1 MSRIYNFNPGPATL
15 PLPVLEKAASELVEY
30 QGKGMSIVEMSH
42 RGPEYSQVHQ
52 EAMQLIK
59 KLLKIPDNF
68 KVLFLGGGATLQF
81 SMVPLNLLHSS
92 NKSCDLVL
100 SGTWAR
106 KAYADAKKVGK
117 VNLVYDGK
125 ADNYASLPDPG
136 ELRLDPRAAYLH
148 MTSNETIGGIQW
160 HAWPETGDVPIACDM
175 SSDILS
181 RRLPVEKFGVI
192 YAGAQKNLGPSG
204 VCVVIIRDDV
214 LEICNESLPAYLSY
228 RTHAGK
234 DSLYNT
240 PPVFAV
246 YLMKLVLEWVD
257 ESGGIEAAEKWAD
270 ERSGLL
276 YRAIDQSGGF
286 YQSPVP
292 QKNRSRM
299 NIVFRLPT
307 EDLEKRFISEAAKA
321 GMGGLKGHRSVGGCR
336 ASMYNAMPIE
346 GAKALSDFMKDFAS
360 KNG

>member
-1 MSRIYNFNPGPATL
+1 MSRIHNFNPGPATL
-15 PLPVLEKAASELVEY
+15 PLAVLERAASELVEY

-42 RGPEYSQVHQ
+42 RSPEYSQVHQ
-52 EAMQLIK
+52 EAMQLIR
-59 KLLKIPDNF
+59 KLLGVPDNF

-81 SMVPLNLLHSS
+81 SMVPLNLLHG
-92 NKSCDLVL
+92 NQNCDLVL
-100 SGTWAR
+100 SGTWAK

-117 VNLVYDGK
+117 VNLVYDGEH
-125 ADNYASLPDPG
+125 DNYASLPDPQ
-136 ELRLDPRAAYLH
+136 ELKLDPRAAYLH

-160 HAWPETGDVPIACDM
+160 HAWPETGRVPIACDM

-181 RRLPVEKFGVI
+181 RKLPLEKFGII

-204 VCVVIIRDDV
+204 VCVVLVRDDV
-214 LEICNESLPAYLSY
+214 LNRCDESLPAYLSY
-228 RTHAGK
+228 RTHASK

-240 PPVFAV
+240 PPVFGV

-257 ESGGIEAAEKWAD
+257 ENGGIPAAEKWAD

-276 YRAIDQSGGF
+276 YDAIDKSGGF
-286 YQSPVP
+286 YKSPVP
-292 QKNRSRM
+292 ERNRSKM
-299 NIVFRLPT
+299 NVVFRLPT
-307 EDLEKRFISEAAKA
+307 EDLEKQFIADAAKE

-346 GAKALSDFMKDFAS
+346 GARALSGFMQEFSK

>member
-30 QGKGMSIVEMSH
+30 RGKGMSILEMSH
-42 RGPEYSQVHQ
+42 RSPEYSQVHQ
-52 EAMQLIK
+52 EATRLLK
-59 KLLKIPDNF
+59 KLLGIPDNF
-68 KVLFLGGGATLQF
+68 KLLFLGGGATLQF
-81 SMVPLNLLHSS
+81 CMVPLNLLHSDQ
-92 NKSCDLVL
+92 SCDLVL
-100 SGTWAR
+100 SGTWAQ
-106 KAYADAKKVGK
+106 KAWADAKKIGK
-117 VNLVYDGK
+117 VNLVYDGEP
-125 ADNYASLPDPG
+125 DNYASLPDPG
-136 ELRLDPRAAYLH
+136 GLKLDPSAAYLH

-160 HAWPETGDVPIACDM
+160 HSWPETGGVPIACDM

-181 RRLPVEKFGVI
+181 RRLPLEKFGII

-204 VCVVIIRDDV
+204 VCVVVIRDDV
-214 LEICNESLPAYLSY
+214 LENCDQNLPAYLSY
-228 RTHAGK
+228 RAHAGK

-257 ESGGIEAAEKWAD
+257 ENGGIEVAEKRAD

-276 YRAIDQSGGF
+276 YEAIDDSGGF
-286 YQSPVP
+286 YKSPVP
-292 QKNRSRM
+292 KKNRSKM

-307 EDLEKRFISEAAKA
+307 EDLEKRFIAEAAA
-321 GMGGLKGHRSVGGCR
+321 EGLGGLKGHRSVGGCR

-346 GAKALSDFMKDFAS
+346 GAKALSGFMREFAR

>member
-1 MSRIYNFNPGPATL
+1 
-15 PLPVLEKAASELVEY
+15 
-30 QGKGMSIVEMSH
+30 
-42 RGPEYSQVHQ
+42 
-52 EAMQLIK
+52 
-59 KLLKIPDNF
+59 
-68 KVLFLGGGATLQF
+68 
-81 SMVPLNLLHSS
+81 MVPLNLLHS

-100 SGTWAR
+100 SGTWAK
-106 KAYADAKKVGK
+106 KAYGDAKKIGK
-117 VNLVYDGK
+117 VNVVYDGES
-125 ADNYASLPDPG
+125 DNYASLPDSG
-136 ELRLDPRAAYLH
+136 ELKLDPAAAYLH

-160 HAWPETGDVPIACDM
+160 HTWPNSGQVPIACDM

-181 RRLPVEKFGVI
+181 RGLPFDKFGII

-204 VCVVIIRDDV
+204 VCVVAIREDV
-214 LEICNESLPAYLSY
+214 LERCDESLPAYLSY
-228 RTHAGK
+228 STHAKK

-257 ESGGIEAAEKWAD
+257 ENGGIQAAEKWAD

-276 YRAIDQSGGF
+276 YDAMDKSGGF
-286 YQSPVP
+286 YKSPVP
-292 QKNRSRM
+292 VKNRSKM

-307 EDLEKRFISEAAKA
+307 EDLEKRFISEAAQE

-346 GAKALSDFMKDFAS
+346 GARALSDFMKDFAS

>member
-30 QGKGMSIVEMSH
+30 RGKGMSILEMSH
-42 RGPEYSQVHQ
+42 RSPEYSQVHQ
-52 EAMQLIK
+52 EAMRLLK
-59 KLLKIPDNF
+59 KLLGIPDNF
-68 KVLFLGGGATLQF
+68 KLLFLGGGATLQF
-81 SMVPLNLLHSS
+81 SMVPLNLLHS

-100 SGTWAR
+100 SGTWAK
-106 KAYADAKKVGK
+106 KALADAKKIGK
-117 VNLVYDGK
+117 VNLVYDGES
-125 ADNYASLPDPG
+125 DNYASLPDPG
-136 ELRLDPRAAYLH
+136 ELKLDSSAAYLH

-160 HAWPETGDVPIACDM
+160 HAWPDTGGVPIACDM

-181 RRLPVEKFGVI
+181 RRLPVEKFGII

-204 VCVVIIRDDV
+204 LTVVAIREDV
-214 LEICNESLPAYLSY
+214 LDRCDESLPAYLSY

-257 ESGGIEAAEKWAD
+257 ENGGIQAAEKWAD
-270 ERSGLL
+270 QRSGLL
-276 YRAIDQSGGF
+276 YEAIDKSGGF
-286 YQSPVP
+286 YHSPVP
-292 QKNRSRM
+292 EKNRSRM
-299 NIVFRLPT
+299 NIVFRLPS
-307 EDLEKRFISEAAKA
+307 EDLEKQFISQAKEA

-336 ASMYNAMPIE
+336 ASMYNAMPVE
-346 GAKALSDFMKDFAS
+346 GAQALSDFMREFAS

>member
-15 PLPVLEKAASELVEY
+15 PLQVLEKAGSELVDY
-30 QGKGMSIVEMSH
+30 RQKGMSIVEMSH
-42 RGPEYSQVHQ
+42 RSPEYSQVHQ
-52 EAMQLIK
+52 EAMQLFRE
-59 KLLKIPDNF
+59 LQGIPDNF
-68 KVLFLGGGATLQF
+68 KLLFLGGGATLQF
-81 SMVPLNLLHSS
+81 SMVPLNLLHP

-106 KAYADAKKVGK
+106 KAYADAKKVGR
-117 VNLVYDGK
+117 VNVVYDGES
-125 ADNYASLPDPG
+125 DNYASLPDPG
-136 ELRLDPRAAYLH
+136 ELKLNPDAAYLH

-160 HAWPETGDVPIACDM
+160 QAWPETGGVPIVCDM

-181 RRLPVEKFGVI
+181 RRLPLDKFGII

-204 VCVVIIRDDV
+204 VCVVAISDDV
-214 LEICNESLPAYLSY
+214 LDRCKEDLPAYLSY

-246 YLMKLVLEWVD
+246 YLMKLILEWL
-257 ESGGIEAAEKWAD
+257 EQSGGIQAAEKWAD
-270 ERSGLL
+270 ERSAMV
-276 YRAIDQSGGF
+276 YQAIDYSGGF
-286 YQSPVP
+286 YRSPVP
-292 QKNRSRM
+292 LKNRSKM

-307 EDLEKRFISEAAKA
+307 EDLEKQFISQAAKE

-336 ASMYNAMPIE
+336 ASMYNAMPIA
-346 GAKALSDFMKDFAS
+346 GAQALSDFMKDFAS

>member
-15 PLPVLEKAASELVEY
+15 PLTVLEKASAELVDY

-42 RGPEYSQVHQ
+42 RSPEYSQVHQ
-52 EAMQLIK
+52 EAMQLFR
-59 KLLKIPDNF
+59 KLQGIPDNF

-92 NKSCDLVL
+92 KKSCDLVL
-100 SGTWAR
+100 SGTWAK

-117 VNLVYDGK
+117 VNLVYDGES
-125 ADNYASLPDPG
+125 DNYASLPDPG
-136 ELRLDPRAAYLH
+136 ELKLDPSAAYLH

-160 HAWPETGDVPIACDM
+160 HDWPDTGGVPIACDM

-181 RRLPVEKFGVI
+181 RDLPLQKFGII

-204 VCVVIIRDDV
+204 VCVVAIREDV
-214 LEICNESLPAYLSY
+214 LDRCDENLPAYLSY
-228 RTHAGK
+228 RTHAKK

-257 ESGGIEAAEKWAD
+257 ENGGLQAAGKWAD

-276 YRAIDQSGGF
+276 YDAIEKSGGF
-286 YQSPVP
+286 YKSPVP
-292 QKNRSRM
+292 KKNRSKM

-307 EDLEKRFISEAAKA
+307 EDLEKQFIADAAKE

-346 GAKALSDFMKDFAS
+346 GAQALSGFMQNFAS

>member
-15 PLPVLEKAASELVEY
+15 PLAVLEKASSELVDY
-30 QGKGMSIVEMSH
+30 QQKGMSIVEMSH
-42 RGPEYSQVHQ
+42 RSPAYSQVHQ
-52 EAMQLIK
+52 EAMQLFK
-59 KLLKIPDNF
+59 KLQGIPDNF
-68 KVLFLGGGATLQF
+68 NVLFLGGGATLQF

-100 SGTWAR
+100 SGTWAK

-117 VNLVYDGK
+117 VKVVYDGES
-125 ADNYASLPDPG
+125 DNYASLPDPG
-136 ELRLDPRAAYLH
+136 ALKLDPSAAYLH

-160 HAWPETGDVPIACDM
+160 HAWPDTGGVPIACDM

-181 RRLPVEKFGVI
+181 RDLPFEKFGII

-204 VCVVIIRDDV
+204 VCVVAIREDV
-214 LEICNESLPAYLSY
+214 LDRCDEDLPAYLSY
-228 RTHAGK
+228 RTHAKK

-257 ESGGIEAAEKWAD
+257 ENGGLQAAGKWAD

-276 YRAIDQSGGF
+276 YAAIDKSGGF
-286 YQSPVP
+286 YKSPVP
-292 QKNRSRM
+292 QKNRSKM

-307 EDLEKRFISEAAKA
+307 EDLEKQFIAEAAKE

-346 GAKALSDFMKDFAS
+346 GAQALSGFMQNFAK